1 MSTGTSTRRTESSRG
16 GKFCV
21 AAGCTS
27 TYRDNVSLH
36 EFPREETIRRQWVN
50 FVKAKRKDFIQPTQY
65 SILCEKHFP
74 PGSYP
79 LEYEVKKS
87 MNIPVKKKRL
97 LRHAVPTIHTVG
109 LAEQQEQDQSTSPGT
124 PVLAS
129 TPLHGHVMSPPKKMR
144 TAFRKRECARVRSK
158 YWAFFVFLDTEKL
171 D

>member
-87 MNIPVKKKRL
+87 MNIPVKRKHL
-97 LRHAVPTIHTVG
+97 LPHAVPTDPYSRTSRTTGTRPVNISWYSCFSIHTSAWSCYVTTQKD
-109 LAEQQEQDQSTSPGT
+109 ENSIQEKRMCTG
-124 PVLAS
+124 
-129 TPLHGHVMSPPKKMR
+129 KKQILGI
-144 TAFRKRECARVRSK
+144 FCLS
-158 YWAFFVFLDTEKL
+158 
-171 D
+171 